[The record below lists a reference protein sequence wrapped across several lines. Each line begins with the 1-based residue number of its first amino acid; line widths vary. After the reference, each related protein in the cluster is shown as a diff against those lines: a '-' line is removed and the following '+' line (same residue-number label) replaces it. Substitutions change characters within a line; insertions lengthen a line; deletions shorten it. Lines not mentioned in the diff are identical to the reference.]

1 MASMPVQFAQR
12 FVIASGRAQRGQRGN
27 PEKYLTWNKAM
38 SKHKMSI
45 IDFNKEELT
54 QLLQSFAEDVSHFY
68 ESIREHPVT
77 PSDLLQ
83 RIATLVEGPLSLQG
97 LGIVNATTALKETI
111 LPGLAYTAGPRAFPW
126 VIGGVTPAAL
136 IGAFYQI
143 LYDQINM
150 VSGASIGPQLEKET
164 IKLLLDLFNLPRAS
178 FDGLFTSGATA
189 SNICALAI
197 ARQWCGQKYGVD
209 IATEGVDAIP
219 SIQIY
224 SAAPHASIAKALGIL
239 GIGRKNLILVPT
251 LPNREAID
259 ILALENALAQS
270 TGKAKIVVASAGT
283 VNSGDFDDIA
293 KIRVL
298 CDRYNAWLHVDAAFG
313 LFAACSDEHK
323 ALLNGIESA
332 DSITV
337 DGHKWL
343 NVPYDCAMLFIKEEH
358 KRHQVATFSSVAN
371 YMSLTADEPMNK
383 GLENSRALRALPV
396 WLALKAYGH
405 QGYQELVKDNCA
417 FASTAAELIVNT
429 GLYEL
434 LAPVR
439 LNIVLFKAKNIE
451 SVEENNQLLAEIN
464 KTGKIFMT
472 STVWAGKPALRIA
485 VCNWQTSIDLDLGA
499 LGEALIVGMVKYKER
514 RVKVSC

>member
-1 MASMPVQFAQR
+1 MSNTRPAAQEN
-12 FVIASGRAQRGQRGN
+12 IEHGTKS
-27 PEKYLTWNKAM
+27 M
-38 SKHKMSI
+38 SKHKMSVI
-45 IDFNKEELT
+45 SFNKSEITRLLKSFVEE
-54 QLLQSFAEDVSHFY
+54 VPHFY

-77 PSDLLQ
+77 PPDLLQ
-83 RIATLVEGPLSLQG
+83 RIAALVEGPLNEHG
-97 LGIVNATTALKETI
+97 LGIRNATTALKETI

-136 IGAFYQI
+136 IGALYQI

-164 IKLLLDLFNLPRAS
+164 IKLLLDLFNLPRTT
-178 FDGLFTSGATA
+178 FDGIFTTGATA

-197 ARQWCGQKYGVD
+197 ARQWCGQAYGFD
-209 IATEGVDAIP
+209 IADEGVDAMP
-219 SIQIY
+219 AVQIY
-224 SAAPHASIAKALGIL
+224 SATPHASIAKALSIL

-251 LPNREAID
+251 LQDREAID
-259 ILALENALAQS
+259 ILALENALTQS
-270 TGKAKIVVASAGT
+270 TRKAKIVVASAGT

-293 KIRVL
+293 KMRTL

-313 LFAACSDEHK
+313 LFAACSDDHK
-323 ALLNGIESA
+323 TLLNGIEGA

-343 NVPYDCAMLFIKEEH
+343 NVSYDCGMLFVKTAH
-358 KRHQVATFSSVAN
+358 KQHQVATFSSVSN
-371 YMSLTADEPMNK
+371 YMSLAADEPMNK

-417 FASTAAELIVNT
+417 FANVAAELIADT

-439 LNIVLFKAKNIE
+439 LNIVLFKGKCID

-464 KTGKIFMT
+464 KTGKIFIT
-472 STVWAGKPALRIA
+472 STIWAGKPALRIA
-485 VCNWQTSIDLDLGA
+485 VCNWQTSIELDLGI
-499 LGEALIVGMVKYKER
+499 LEEALTVGMERYYNKE
-514 RVKVSC
+514 CA